1 MLGYLVD
8 LIQLIKPLN
17 ELFVVVRGTFKL
29 MLIFSSVLYLE
40 RLLCVRNNIEIIY
53 YASFLSLFVG
63 TQLKGVLN
71 KLIALIYFG

>member
-8 LIQLIKPLN
+8 LIQLIKPFN